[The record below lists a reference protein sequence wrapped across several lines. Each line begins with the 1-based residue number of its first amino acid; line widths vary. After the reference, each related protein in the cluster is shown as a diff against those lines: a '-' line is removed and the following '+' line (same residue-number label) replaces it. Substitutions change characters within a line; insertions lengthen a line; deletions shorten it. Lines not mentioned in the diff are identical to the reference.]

1 MANILIYGGLSVLLI
16 ATLIFL
22 YGAIR
27 GLVLSK
33 KISDRAA
40 VKKAVKKYVETGYIV
55 VIIGFIVVGLGMF
68 LSSN

>member
-1 MANILIYGGLSVLLI
+1 MLI

-33 KISDRAA
+33 KISDRVA
-40 VKKAVKKYVETGYIV
+40 VKKAVKKYMVTGYIV
-55 VIIGFIVVGLGMF
+55 VIIGFIIVGLGMF
-68 LSSN
+68 LSTD